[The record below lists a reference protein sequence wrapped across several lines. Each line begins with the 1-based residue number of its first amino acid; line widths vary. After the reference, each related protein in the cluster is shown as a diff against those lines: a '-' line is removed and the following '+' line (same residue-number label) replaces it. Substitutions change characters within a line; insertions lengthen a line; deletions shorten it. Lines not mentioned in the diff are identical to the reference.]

1 MPYIN
6 STLGHL
12 EEVLLADH
20 DGDVRFLWRVALS
33 HAAAT
38 TGHVHMPAALT
49 LHVEYVDRVYLPPD
63 KETGWYQALFSAKY
77 PRQQCEKTF
86 TGLPGQLWIERD

>member
-1 MPYIN
+1 
-6 STLGHL
+6 
-12 EEVLLADH
+12 
-20 DGDVRFLWRVALS
+20 
-33 HAAAT
+33 
-38 TGHVHMPAALT
+38 MPAALT

-86 TGLPGQLWIERD
+86 TGLGNCELSVIKMWYGTVPFCNAWRHLFFKEVGNNAAFYQLNWEIFNLFTGE